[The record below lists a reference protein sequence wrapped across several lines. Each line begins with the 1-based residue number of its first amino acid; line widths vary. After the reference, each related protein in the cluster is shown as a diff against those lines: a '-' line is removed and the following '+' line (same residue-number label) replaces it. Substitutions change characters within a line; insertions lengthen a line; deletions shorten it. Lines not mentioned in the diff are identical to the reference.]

1 MTNPESPMGVALPK
15 NAVRDFV
22 ISVPMLLAILALYLY
37 SPNFLGQVPQW
48 WAIGVGALGWVVALQ
63 LRFPFFPLAKKLGQE
78 KGGRMMAAL
87 AGPCE
92 ELVRLAMILIFGRSF
107 PIALS
112 LGIGWGGIEILFG
125 LLNGGMRLAILSKD
139 DEKARQAREILA
151 AQGQLEPKGGWIVG
165 AVERLFATG
174 IHVGFTLLVAWEPW
188 LVIPLTL
195 VHSLVDLAIPTFVK
209 RSIWI
214 VEGLVI
220 VAGGGALL
228 LGLAAFGQL

>member
-1 MTNPESPMGVALPK
+1 MTNPESPKGALLPK

-22 ISVPMLLAILALYLY
+22 IAVPVLLLILAAYLY
-37 SPNFLGQVPQW
+37 SPNLFGQTPQW

-63 LRFPFFPLAKKLGQE
+63 LRFPFMPLAKKLGQE
-78 KGGRMMAAL
+78 KAGRMMAVL

-92 ELVRLAMILIFGRSF
+92 ELARLAMVLIFGRTF

-112 LGIGWGGIEILFG
+112 LGIGWGGIEILFT
-125 LLNGGMRLAILSKD
+125 LLNAGVRLAILSKD

-151 AQGQLEPKGGWIVG
+151 AQGQLESKGGWIVG
-165 AVERLFATG
+165 AVERIFATA
-174 IHVGFTLLVAWEPW
+174 IHVGFTLLVAWQPL
-188 LVIPLTL
+188 LVVLLLP
-195 VHSLVDLAIPTFVK
+195 VHSLVNLAIPTFVK

-214 VEGLVI
+214 VEGIVI
-220 VAGGGALL
+220 VVGGGALL